1 MSWKD
6 VAMLITV
13 GTGVGGMMLEIAWL
27 MEFYFQLFI
36 IAQKSCIFGSDD
48 SKTRLFH

>member
-13 GTGVGGMMLEIAWL
+13 GTGVGGDDARDSLAHGI
-27 MEFYFQLFI
+27 LFSI
-36 IAQKSCIFGSDD
+36 IHHDYGDRKSVV
-48 SKTRLFH
+48 